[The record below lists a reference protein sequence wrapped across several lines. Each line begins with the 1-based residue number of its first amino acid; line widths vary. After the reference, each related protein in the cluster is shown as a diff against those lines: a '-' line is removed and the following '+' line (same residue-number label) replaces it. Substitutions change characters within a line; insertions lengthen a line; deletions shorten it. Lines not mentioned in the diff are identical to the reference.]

1 MTKQTI
7 EQKVVKVLTAD
18 DPPPLDQLLTLIG
31 EVESAII
38 EADNAAELARER
50 FYDPVQ
56 SPDYHQARD
65 RMESTQDAAA
75 RLRSLLPR
83 LTDKYRAA
91 AAAEERAKWQVR
103 YDKLER
109 ERDELAKELAQF
121 YPEFESRLVDL
132 FNRLAINSA
141 ACSELHG
148 SRPANAKGFL
158 KGAELTARK
167 LDDFTRDQPSIVRE
181 LRLPSWTDSSRMAW
195 PPRETPASVLL
206 AESIASQGDPR
217 RHSGEW
223 YRVLAEDV
231 ERRKAEEQQRIEA
244 AQRGVAADKAAYERS
259 LPR

>member
-1 MTKQTI
+1 MSAQLEKQI
-7 EQKVVKVLTAD
+7 VKALTVE
-18 DPPPLDQLLTLIG
+18 PPPALDRLLTLVG

-167 LDDFTRDQPSIVRE
+167 LDDFTRDQPSVVRE
-181 LRLPSWTDSSRMAW
+181 LRLPSWTDSSRTAW
-195 PPRETPASVLL
+195 PPREIPASVLL

-223 YRVLAEDV
+223 YQVLAEDV
-231 ERRKAEEQQRIEA
+231 ERRKAEEAQRIADE
-244 AQRGVAADKAAYERS
+244 QRRVAEDRRAYEAS